1 MQILGYLIVSLL
13 LLYSFFLWQFPY
25 FQIKETIVQGFEEAI
40 PLKLSIG
47 RVGPSFPANLLIE
60 NIRIDSGSLLF
71 QIPDMRLHPN
81 LLSFFWGE
89 MGFKLEDLRD
99 SQRLRGEFQPAKKE
113 KQGRMKI
120 WLNNLV
126 IKTSTR
132 EDFSFQLKLSGEAT
146 LKWVGE
152 DYEKGNG
159 QAWALLE
166 RGQMGGVEVTQ
177 LPLPLALFD
186 KIRADIQL
194 KEGVLRVKRLE
205 VSGKDL
211 KGSFQGDFPFP
222 GKGKGDFP
230 DWGLL
235 LPPPQK

>member
-1 MQILGYLIVSLL
+1 MQILSYFIVSLL
-13 LLYSFFLWQFPY
+13 FFYFFFLWQFPY
-25 FQIKETIVQGFEEAI
+25 FQIKEAIVQGFEEAI
-40 PLKLSIG
+40 PFKLSIG
-47 RVGPSFPANLLIE
+47 RVGPSLPANLLIE
-60 NIRIDSGSLLF
+60 NIRLDSGSLLF
-71 QIPDMRLHPN
+71 QFPDIRLHPN

-89 MGFKLEDLRD
+89 VGFNLEDLGG
-99 SQRLRGEFQPAKKE
+99 SQRLRGEFQSAKKE
-113 KQGRMKI
+113 KHGRMKI

-132 EDFSFQLKLSGEAT
+132 EDLSFQLKLSGEAT

-152 DYEKGNG
+152 DYEKGDG

-166 RGQMGGVEVTQ
+166 RGQMGGVEVTH

-194 KEGVLRVKRLE
+194 KEGVLRIKRLE
-205 VSGKDL
+205 VSGKEL
-211 KGSFQGDFPFP
+211 RGSFQGDFPFP

-230 DWGLL
+230 DLRVL